1 MAVRDIRVF
10 GDPVLKTPCQ
20 EIYEIDDAVRQ
31 HVKDLLDTVDMDGRA
46 GLASNQIGHS
56 LRAFSLNIDGK
67 ISYVLNPVLT
77 SVEGEPELTGEGC
90 LSVPDL
96 WYPVL
101 RYPRATVRGIDLQG
115 REIVISGEGL
125 LAQALQHECDHL
137 DGKLY
142 LDRLDR
148 EQRGKALREV
158 RASNW
163 F

>member
-1 MAVRDIRVF
+1 MAIREIRLF
-10 GDPVLKTPCQ
+10 GDPVLKAPCRTV
-20 EIYEIDDAVRQ
+20 ENIDDAVRQ
-31 HVKDLLDTVDMDGRA
+31 HIQDLLETVDMDGRA

-56 LRAFSLNIDGK
+56 MRAFSLNIDGK
-67 ISYVLNPVLT
+67 LGYIINPVIT
-77 SVEGEPELTGEGC
+77 SLEGEPAPVGEGC

-96 WYPVL
+96 WYPVM
-101 RYPRATVRGIDLQG
+101 RYPRATVEGINLDG
-115 REIVISGEGL
+115 KPITISGEGL

-158 RASNW
+158 RASDW